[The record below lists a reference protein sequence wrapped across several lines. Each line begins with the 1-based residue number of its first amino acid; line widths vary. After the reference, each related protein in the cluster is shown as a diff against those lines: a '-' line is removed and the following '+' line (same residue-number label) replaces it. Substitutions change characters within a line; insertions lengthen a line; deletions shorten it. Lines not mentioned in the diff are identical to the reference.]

1 VSTTESQERTTLER
15 TRAAETGQR
24 TLFDKVR
31 GVLPFLIALGILGA
45 LVVNCSVPLSNT
57 DTYFHLRFGQEFLSG
72 NWSLR
77 HPGSV
82 STFATREWVPT
93 QWLSE
98 IVMAKD
104 EQWFGLSG
112 VAWLSGLL
120 EVAFFATLYFTA
132 RVHADPIAVAPLIGV
147 GLYACQDGLSMRPQ
161 VISYLLVGVV
171 IGAWLRTRQ
180 DARIRWWLIPLTWLW
195 AMLHGMWPIAILISL
210 VAVVGM
216 ALDRAPR
223 RQLVKGLAVTAGS
236 AVAAALTP
244 VGPVLYGAVV
254 VVNSRGK
261 YFSEWGS
268 PSYTSPP
275 CLALG
280 ALLVVTAV
288 AMWKRSHNS
297 WTEILLVVLA
307 SGFAVYSWRTVPVA
321 GVMAAMLA
329 TGPVQDLLPR
339 RTPRT
344 RRETGLI
351 AGACV
356 AALALL
362 ALIVPHT
369 ASEPPSEPSWVA
381 PTLSHLPAGTKVV
394 NDWAWGGYF
403 MWRFPQLDLLMHG
416 YGDTFTTAEL
426 DRNTGIL
433 ETLPGWD
440 VQLRDTGAT
449 VAVLRPTAT
458 LTYALINLE
467 DWRVV
472 HSSPTVVMLRAPL
485 GWPNSR

>member
-1 VSTTESQERTTLER
+1 MLEGA
-15 TRAAETGQR
+15 RATETGER

-31 GVLPFLIALGILGA
+31 GVLPFLIALGILAA

-72 NWSLR
+72 SWSLR

-82 STFATREWVPT
+82 STFATRDWVPT

-132 RVHADPIAVAPLIGV
+132 RVHADPIAVAPLIGI
-147 GLYACQDGLSMRPQ
+147 GLYACQNGLSMRPQ
-161 VISYLLVGVV
+161 VASYILIAVV
-171 IGAWLRTRQ
+171 TGAWLRTRL
-180 DARIRWWLIPLTWLW
+180 DSRLRWWLVPLTWVW
-195 AMLHGMWPIAILISL
+195 AMLHGMWPIGIVIGL
-210 VAVVGM
+210 VAVVGL

-223 RQLVKGLAVTAGS
+223 RLLVKALAVTAGC

-244 VGPVLYGAVV
+244 VGPTLYSAVI
-254 VVNSRGK
+254 VVNSRAR
-261 YFSEWGS
+261 YFSEWG
-268 PSYTSPP
+268 PPHYTSPP

-280 ALLVVTAV
+280 ALLVLTAV

-297 WTEILLVVLA
+297 WTEILLLVLA

-321 GVMAAMLA
+321 AVMAVMLA
-329 TGPVQDLLPR
+329 AGPVQELLPR
-339 RTPRT
+339 RTTPQ
-344 RRETGLI
+344 RREIGLI

-356 AALALL
+356 VALALL
-362 ALIVPHT
+362 AVIVPQT
-369 ASEPPSEPSWVA
+369 SSKPPTEPAWLGPS
-381 PTLSHLPAGTKVV
+381 LSRLPPGTKVL
-394 NDWAWGGYF
+394 NDWAWGGYL

-426 DRNTGIL
+426 DRNTQIL
-433 ETLPGWD
+433 QTLPGWD
-440 VQLRDTGAT
+440 AAVRNTGAD

-467 DWRVV
+467 GWRVV
-472 HSSPTVVMLRAPL
+472 HDSDNTMMLKAPAT
-485 GWPNSR
+485 WDAPH